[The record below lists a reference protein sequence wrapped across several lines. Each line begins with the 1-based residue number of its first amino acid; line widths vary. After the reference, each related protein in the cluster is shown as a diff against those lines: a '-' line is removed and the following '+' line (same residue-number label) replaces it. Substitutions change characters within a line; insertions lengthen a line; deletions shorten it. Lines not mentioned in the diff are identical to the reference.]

1 MGAGNW
7 ITLWFDD
14 NYNIVDDLTGVLE
27 LDDYVVRLRGNEV
40 RVFKKDSEVQ
50 EFGMIGGYV
59 YLYDFCITSVIE
71 DVSDQVVILKCFSD
85 NDEMRVYYG
94 ISGYKYLKIKSFT
107 GGEESLSRV
116 DFGLQRPLVER
127 LILLDVESFG
137 DCSILERDKILDM
150 FKRYKVHNEYT
161 DEPIWG

>member
-14 NYNIVDDLTGVLE
+14 NYNIVDDLTGVLK
-27 LDDYVVRLRGNEV
+27 LDNYVVKLRGNEV
-40 RVFKKDSEVQ
+40 RVFKKGSEVQ

-71 DVSDQVVILKCFSD
+71 DVSDQVVILKCFGG

-94 ISGYKYLKIKSFT
+94 ISGYRYLKFKSFT
-107 GGEESLSRV
+107 GNEEPLPYT
-116 DFGLQRPLVER
+116 DYGLQRPLVEK

-137 DCSILERDKILDM
+137 DDSTLERDKILDM

-161 DEPIWG
+161 DEPIRG